1 METLTFSDDKDAMIY
16 YTKTDDGCFKA
27 ILKGKDDT
35 YDVTHFSI
43 GQINKLIKGM
53 TGNDQSRLH
62 LQGERIKR
70 KTPKQVRI
78 TPSIT
83 VIKRKRA

>member
-1 METLTFSDDKDAMIY
+1 
-16 YTKTDDGCFKA
+16 
-27 ILKGKDDT
+27 
-35 YDVTHFSI
+35 
-43 GQINKLIKGM
+43 M

-83 VIKRKRA
+83 VIKRKELNLLSGTIINDSSTNNLNNILGIGTF